1 LGKEDSVNKK
11 KLTINETLALAW
23 QKHKVNDL
31 NTAEKLYKEI
41 LRIRPDNFQSLFLLG
56 SLSAQTKRFNNA
68 KKLLSK
74 AVQINPKHLAGLNN
88 LGNVLKELGETKNA
102 IDCYQTAIKIDP
114 NYADAH
120 NNFGNVLKEQGE
132 QKKAIECYR
141 KAIEL
146 NPNYAD
152 AFNNLG
158 VILKE
163 SGEYKKAVDCY
174 EKALKL
180 QPNKINVYNNLGII
194 FQEYG
199 EMEKAINCYKQLA
212 QIQPN
217 SAYAHQNLGRLYIVL
232 GDITKAIESYSEALK
247 FDQDNLVYYYHLTNL
262 KKEILNSTLK
272 EKIGKILATENCTK
286 KNKAYGNFLLSK
298 FELINKN
305 YKQELHYLLK
315 GHQLFLESKETK
327 INRQIQYWLK
337 ELPEQKELINFNT
350 TKKIIKKNT
359 YQIQPI
365 FIVGVPRCGSTLVE
379 KIIASGKKSIP
390 TGEEVGVIGTF
401 IKKMLVK
408 KQSLNFEIQDFQI
421 KLSKIYEQKNLI
433 KKESN
438 YTFTDKTLDNFFYIA
453 FIKEIFPNAKIIN
466 CKRSAL
472 SSIMSILQNN
482 LPAVPWAHDLD
493 HIFQYFD
500 IYYNQINKFKKK
512 FPNFI
517 YELELDN
524 LINDPVKESQSLMNF
539 CGLKWDKKCLEFYKR
554 KDLLSKTTSNIQIRK
569 AINKGSVNKYLP
581 YKQLLI
587 KYGEKY
593 NWFS

>member
-1 LGKEDSVNKK
+1 MNKK
-11 KLTINETLALAW
+11 KLTIKETLSLAW
-23 QKHKVNDL
+23 RKHQANDL
-31 NTAEKLYKEI
+31 NAAEKLYKEI
-41 LRIRPDNFQSLFLLG
+41 LRIRPEDFQSLFLLG
-56 SLSAQTKRFNNA
+56 SLFAQKQRFDSA
-68 KKLLSK
+68 KKLLIK
-74 AVQINPKHLAGLNN
+74 AIEIEPKNLAGLNN
-88 LGNVLKELGETKNA
+88 LGNVLNELGDASKA
-102 IDCYQTAIKIDP
+102 IECYQKAIEINP

-141 KAIEL
+141 KAIEI

-152 AFNNLG
+152 AYNNLG

-163 SGEYKKAVDCY
+163 SGEYKKAVTCY
-174 EKALKL
+174 EKALKI

-199 EMEKAINCYKQLA
+199 EMEKAINCYKQLS

-232 GDITKAIESYSEALK
+232 GDFKKAIVSYSEALK
-247 FDQDNLVYYYHLTNL
+247 FDPDNLVYYYHLVNL
-262 KKEILNSTLK
+262 KKEILNPDLK
-272 EKIGKILATENCTK
+272 EKIEKILVSENCTK

-305 YKQELHYLLK
+305 CEQELHYLLK

-327 INRQIQYWLK
+327 INKQIEFWLK
-337 ELPEQKELINFNT
+337 ELPEQKELINFNID
-350 TKKIIKKNT
+350 KKNIKKSP

-379 KIIASGKKSIP
+379 KIITSGKKSIP
-390 TGEEVGVIGTF
+390 AGEEVGIIGTF
-401 IKKMLVK
+401 IKKMMVK
-408 KQSLNFEIQDFQI
+408 KQFLNSGIEEFQI
-421 KLSKIYEQKNLI
+421 KLSKIYKEKNLI
-433 KKESN
+433 KKESD
-438 YTFTDKTLDNFFYIA
+438 YAFTDKTLDNFFYIA
-453 FIKEIFPNAKIIN
+453 FIREIFPNAKIIN
-466 CKRSAL
+466 CKRNAL

-482 LPAVPWAHDLD
+482 LPAVPWAHNLD

-524 LINDPVKESQSLMNF
+524 LINNPVKESQSLMNF

-554 KDLLSKTTSNIQIRK
+554 KDLLSKTTSNVQIRK
-569 AINKGSVNKYLP
+569 AINKDSVNKYLP

-593 NWFS
+593 NWFSQ